1 MAEHLMR
8 GARIDELAALGT
20 AGRVQRLVEV
30 ELLGRRQAV
39 RAEVAVVLDAQLDA
53 HDTAGQRVTI
63 DLRDLDARRERGDT
77 QQDVGLARTELR
89 QLVQRR
95 IPDPDPRIDAA
106 DLDLPELRMIERP
119 PRWKRSAVVLVLVPP
134 RELDEILAR
143 HAVVVV
149 DEL

>member
-1 MAEHLMR
+1 
-8 GARIDELAALGT
+8 
-20 AGRVQRLVEV
+20 
-30 ELLGRRQAV
+30 LGRRQAV

-77 QQDVGLARTELR
+77 QQDVGLARAQLR

-106 DLDLPELRMIERP
+106 DLDAPELRMIERP

-149 DEL
+149 DELLRPLHAEAGEQVPEL